1 MKAGPA
7 PARLRAPPPPAGQP
21 GGWVGALLHRL
32 LLRGLRPPRLPHVP
46 GWTNWGAGAATV
58 QALHAQGRRGQTL
71 AVWLALPPQAS
82 AARPAPL
89 VACVHGWGANAATL
103 WPLVAPLTAAGCAV
117 VLFDAANHGSS
128 TREAFS
134 SMPRFA
140 EDLAEVLAALRGEP
154 AIDSERVALLGHSV
168 GAAAVLLHAARRGGV
183 RAVLSLSAFAH
194 PQDVMQAWL
203 RAHHL
208 PQRWPGEAILAHVQA
223 VIGESFDD
231 IAPLHTLPRVA
242 CPVLLVHGA
251 QDSTVPLAD
260 VHRLQAVLPTAETL
274 VVQGTHDLREALQPH
289 AQVLVGFLARHLGA
303 LQC

>member
-1 MKAGPA
+1 
-7 PARLRAPPPPAGQP
+7 
-21 GGWVGALLHRL
+21 
-32 LLRGLRPPRLPHVP
+32 
-46 GWTNWGAGAATV
+46 
-58 QALHAQGRRGQTL
+58 
-71 AVWLALPPQAS
+71 
-82 AARPAPL
+82 
-89 VACVHGWGANAATL
+89 
-103 WPLVAPLTAAGCAV
+103 
-117 VLFDAANHGSS
+117 
-128 TREAFS
+128 
-134 SMPRFA
+134 
-140 EDLAEVLAALRGEP
+140 
-154 AIDSERVALLGHSV
+154 
-168 GAAAVLLHAARRGGV
+168 
-183 RAVLSLSAFAH
+183 
-194 PQDVMQAWL
+194 MQAWL
-203 RAHHL
+203 CAHHL

>member
-1 MKAGPA
+1 V
-7 PARLRAPPPPAGQP
+7 RLNTRPPPAGQP

-32 LLRGLRPPRLPHVP
+32 LLRGLRPPQLPHVP
-46 GWTNWGAGAATV
+46 GWTRRGGGAAKV
-58 QALHAQGRRGQTL
+58 QALHVAGRRGQTL

-103 WPLVAPLTAAGCAV
+103 WPLVAPRTAAGCAV

-140 EDLAEVLAALRGEP
+140 EDLAEVLDALRDEP
-154 AIDSERVALLGHSV
+154 AVDSGRVALLGHSV
-168 GAAAVLLHAARRGGV
+168 GAGAVLLHAARCGGV

-194 PQDVMQAWL
+194 PREVMQAWL
-203 RAHHL
+203 RAHYL

-223 VIGESFDD
+223 VIGEHFDD

-251 QDSTVPLAD
+251 QDSTVPLEDA
-260 VHRLQAVLPTAETL
+260 HRLQAVLPTAEIL
-274 VVQGTHDLREALQPH
+274 VVAGPHDLREALRPH
-289 AQVLVGFLARHLGA
+289 APALVVFLVRHLGDGGQHGA
-303 LQC
+303 AVA